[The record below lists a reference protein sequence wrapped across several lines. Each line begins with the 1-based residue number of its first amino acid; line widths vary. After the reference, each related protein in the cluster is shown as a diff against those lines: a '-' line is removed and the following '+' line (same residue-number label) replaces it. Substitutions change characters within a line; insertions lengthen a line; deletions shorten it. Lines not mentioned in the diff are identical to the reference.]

1 MFRLTAI
8 LWLCNHPEN
17 IYMSPLRYRRTV
29 TSAWSF
35 TDLILK
41 LNLYVPINQKQSR
54 TQYWPLGN
62 TPLYLFCDY
71 APLHSYWLLE
81 AEKDDKMK
89 RRVNTRVNRSKKL
102 YNMLFHTI
110 TPEERYWER
119 CHWLDRG
126 RTVYTNLLVVEVF
139 QKVYLSVQ

>member
-8 LWLCNHPEN
+8 LWLCNRPEN

-35 TDLILK
+35 KDLILK

-89 RRVNTRVNRSKKL
+89 RRVNRSKKL
-102 YNMLFHTI
+102 YNMLSFIQLHQKKGIESDAIDWT
-110 TPEERYWER
+110 E
-119 CHWLDRG
+119 
-126 RTVYTNLLVVEVF
+126 VE
-139 QKVYLSVQ
+139 QCAPTY